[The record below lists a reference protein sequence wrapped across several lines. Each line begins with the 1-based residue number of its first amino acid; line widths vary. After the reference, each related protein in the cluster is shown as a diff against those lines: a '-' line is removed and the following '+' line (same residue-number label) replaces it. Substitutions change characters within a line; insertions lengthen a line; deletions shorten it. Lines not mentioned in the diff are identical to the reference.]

1 MVAITTVG
9 TWHAR
14 TANFWA
20 DFEQCV
26 IDRAI
31 NKQTSSKTIVYL
43 CQGWKTALRTL
54 VITFDTAHCS
64 DKNTVCFKD
73 LTFLF
78 ITQHNAL
85 GKRGIQQEKWTHA
98 RIPQPSLE
106 ETYGKSICLECC
118 VVWKRNVDSTKSRY
132 MTTWGIWNMAL
143 EAYGENT
150 MDWAQTKGRDTADGW
165 NRKRNNGHR

>member
-85 GKRGIQQEKWTHA
+85 GKRVIQQEKWTHA

-106 ETYGKSICLECC
+106 ETYGKSICLER
-118 VVWKRNVDSTKSRY
+118 KVDSTKRRY
-132 MTTWGIWNMAL
+132 PTIWGMWNMDM
-143 EAYGENT
+143 EATDEST
-150 MDWAQTKGRDTADGW
+150 VDWAQNKWTRYCRWLRQKE
-165 NRKRNNGHR
+165 K